1 LTDAT
6 IGGIRRELSL
16 WNLVCFHVTAIL
28 SLRWISVAAARGQ
41 EVWWLWLLAWLAFF
55 VPAALVVL
63 DLSRRMPQ
71 QGGLYRWTTAAFGPA
86 HGFFCAWCYVI
97 SNVVFF
103 PALLVTVADYGRL
116 ALGGQKADPAVTQVV
131 ALTCLWLIVGLNLF
145 GLRAGKRFQTA
156 GAVALWIPS
165 ALLLGLGLVALASGG
180 FAVAALGTTP
190 APSHALADWRLW
202 ASLCFA
208 FGGVELVSSMAEE
221 VRNPRRDLPRSIHMA
236 GAIVTLVYV
245 LGTLSVL
252 AVIPGNQVVPTAGV
266 LQGLD
271 ALVSR
276 AGLPFVTPVLAGL
289 LALGAL
295 AMVNV
300 WLAGSARLPYAM
312 GIDRHLPAAF
322 LRLGSGGAPTTALL
336 SLGGLCTVVTLVFFA
351 GSSVQAAYGILNDAT
366 TLLYFVPFLYL
377 FGAAVRLGGRTIVK
391 VAAVVGFTTTAAVLV
406 LTAIPPPDATS
417 PWSVLLRVAGGATAL
432 GGISWLVKR

>member
-1 LTDAT
+1 
-6 IGGIRRELSL
+6 
-16 WNLVCFHVTAIL
+16 
-28 SLRWISVAAARGQ
+28 
-41 EVWWLWLLAWLAFF
+41 
-55 VPAALVVL
+55 
-63 DLSRRMPQ
+63 
-71 QGGLYRWTTAAFGPA
+71 
-86 HGFFCAWCYVI
+86 
-97 SNVVFF
+97 
-103 PALLVTVADYGRL
+103 
-116 ALGGQKADPAVTQVV
+116 
-131 ALTCLWLIVGLNLF
+131 
-145 GLRAGKRFQTA
+145 
-156 GAVALWIPS
+156 
-165 ALLLGLGLVALASGG
+165 
-180 FAVAALGTTP
+180 
-190 APSHALADWRLW
+190 
-202 ASLCFA
+202 
-208 FGGVELVSSMAEE
+208 
-221 VRNPRRDLPRSIHMA
+221 
-236 GAIVTLVYV
+236 V